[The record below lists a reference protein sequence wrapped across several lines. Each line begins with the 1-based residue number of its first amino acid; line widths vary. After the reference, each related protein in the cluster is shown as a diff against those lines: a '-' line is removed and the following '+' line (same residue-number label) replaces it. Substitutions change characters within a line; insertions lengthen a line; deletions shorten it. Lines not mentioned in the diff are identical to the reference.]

1 MKGKIIIAI
10 ISGLFLLAG
19 AIITSPHWFKYFFPE
34 QYLVQENI
42 EPVRTKTTEK
52 EINGNQE
59 NSTGTENLVISRID
73 LSSRDFN
80 IPSYFYFE
88 VTNKGTKIIQDLN
101 ITVDLGKSKYQEFDY
116 SKKIPSKIITDSTDK
131 SFVKIIYPEIK
142 ENETI
147 EFYALTSAPTFKNII
162 LNASNMTF
170 DKKYTYDD
178 YLISEKDGVSNEGGF
193 YLFLTV
199 ILSIVIVVFAIYF
212 TFVII
217 TYLNKVFKIE

>member
-1 MKGKIIIAI
+1 M
-10 ISGLFLLAG
+10 LAG

-52 EINGNQE
+52 GIDGNQE
-59 NSTGTENLVISRID
+59 KPTGTENLVISRID

-88 VTNKGTKIIQDLN
+88 VTNKGTRTIQELN

-116 SKKIPSKIITDSTDK
+116 SKKIHSKIITDSTDK
-131 SFVKIIYPEIK
+131 SFVKIICSEIK

-147 EFYALTSAPTFKNII
+147 EFYALTSAPIFKNII
-162 LNASNMTF
+162 FNASNMKF

-178 YLISEKDGVSNEGGF
+178 YLTSEKDGVLNVGGF
-193 YLFLTV
+193 YTFFR
-199 ILSIVIVVFAIYF
+199 ILLSLLIVVFAIYF
-212 TFVII
+212 TILTII
-217 TYLNKVFKIE
+217 YLNKVFKI